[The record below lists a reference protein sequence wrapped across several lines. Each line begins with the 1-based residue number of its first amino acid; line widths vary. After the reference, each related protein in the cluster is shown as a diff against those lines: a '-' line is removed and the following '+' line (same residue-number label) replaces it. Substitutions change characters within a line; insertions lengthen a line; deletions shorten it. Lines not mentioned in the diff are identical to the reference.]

1 MSYTLRQVQA
11 LLNDTELLLFKAS
24 RRDEIASLTPR
35 ELRSKITRAR
45 NLRDKFR
52 DLYQRQTAAVQRDPA
67 IKRKPAGGENLRT
80 QKKADVFAEVLE
92 RFENQLTKAESKVAK
107 SAAKKQT
114 RHNAPG
120 APASK
125 TNPKSAQTSRRST
138 GNASAKGQADIA
150 MRGKTTRKKADVQR
164 AQQNA
169 LAEGKKTVAARG
181 QKSTRTSTAKTSSA
195 AAKAAKTAKP
205 AKAKTAAAASKKASG
220 SATTKAKSSKVG
232 SATKAQKPLRKNV
245 STASSAAA
253 RGALSTS
260 HTARAARVN
269 TLKESALK
277 KKVHASA
284 RSRNARYQA
293 KKDSR

>member
-1 MSYTLRQVQA
+1 MSYTLRQAQP
-11 LLNDTELLLFKAS
+11 LLNNTELLLFKAS
-24 RRDEIASLTPR
+24 RRDEIGALTPR

-52 DLYQRQTAAVQRDPA
+52 DLYQRQTAAVQRAPA
-67 IKRKPAGGENLRT
+67 IKRKPMGDENLRT
-80 QKKADVFAEVLE
+80 QKKAEVFAEVLE
-92 RFENQLTKAESKVAK
+92 RFESQLAKAESK
-107 SAAKKQT
+107 AAHTTTKKPT

-138 GNASAKGQADIA
+138 GTASAKGKADLA
-150 MRGKTTRKKADVQR
+150 MRGSTTRKKADVQR
-164 AQQNA
+164 AEQKA

-181 QKSTRTSTAKTSSA
+181 QKSTRTGTAKTSSA
-195 AAKAAKTAKP
+195 SAKAAKVAKP
-205 AKAKTAAAASKKASG
+205 AKAKTTTTASKKAG
-220 SATTKAKSSKVG
+220 SPAKKQTSSKVT
-232 SATKAQKPLRKNV
+232 SATSTKKALRKNV

-269 TLKESALK
+269 PLKESAVK

-284 RSRNARYQA
+284 QSRNARYQA

>member
-1 MSYTLRQVQA
+1 MSYTLRQAQP
-11 LLNDTELLLFKAS
+11 LLNNTELLLFKAS
-24 RRDEIASLTPR
+24 RRDEIAALTPR

-52 DLYQRQTAAVQRDPA
+52 DLYQRQTAAVQRAPE
-67 IKRKPAGGENLRT
+67 IKRKPAGDENLRT
-80 QKKADVFAEVLE
+80 QKKAEIFAEVLE
-92 RFENQLTKAESKVAK
+92 RFENQLAKAEAK
-107 SAAKKQT
+107 ASPSGKKQT

-120 APASK
+120 APARQ

-138 GNASAKGQADIA
+138 GTVPAKGKADIA
-150 MRGKTTRKKADVQR
+150 MRGNTTRKKADVQR

-169 LAEGKKTVAARG
+169 LTEGKKTVAARG
-181 QKSTRTSTAKTSSA
+181 QKSTRASAPKTSSA
-195 AAKAAKTAKP
+195 TATKAAKP
-205 AKAKTAAAASKKASG
+205 ANAKTASAAAKKKASSPATKSQNSKLP
-220 SATTKAKSSKVG
+220 SATSTK
-232 SATKAQKPLRKNV
+232 KALRKNV
-245 STASSAAA
+245 ATASSAAA

-269 TLKESALK
+269 TLKESALN

-284 RSRNARYQA
+284 RSRNARHQA